1 MKNNTQRIAITAV
14 LTALLLIIGPLAIN
28 VGPVPMTLQTLIV
41 ALVASVASTRV
52 SLTAI
57 GLYIVLGALGLP
69 VFAGYSSGFAVL
81 IGPTAGYLWSFL
93 LYAPIIGLT
102 IKHTPNILALIV
114 ANVVAV
120 VVNLAIGTI
129 WLSISTH
136 MSATT
141 AIAAGVTPF
150 VLSGLIKIVVVV
162 LATVLIRQ
170 ATQKMRLTV

>member
-102 IKHTPNILALIV
+102 IKHTLNILALIV

-120 VVNLAIGTI
+120 VVNLAIGTV

-136 MSATT
+136 MSATA

-150 VLSGLIKIVVVV
+150 VLSGLIKILVVV

>member
-1 MKNNTQRIAITAV
+1 MKNNTQRIAITSV

-102 IKHTPNILALIV
+102 IKHTSNVLALIV

-120 VVNLAIGTI
+120 AVNLAIGTV

-136 MSATT
+136 MSATA

-150 VLSGLIKIVVVV
+150 VLSGLIKIIVVV